1 VPGAPNSRRAT
12 AGATA
17 EDGDKGSA
25 VTIRRVC
32 PQDLTELVALCIE
45 HADFERVPYDAVD
58 KAVRLRTALFAASP
72 RLYAWVAVGAEQNLI
87 GYATAAAEYST
98 WSAREYLHMD
108 CLFVR
113 TARRGAGVGARLLDS
128 VMRFAREH
136 GYHEVQ
142 WQTPHW
148 NVDASRFYRRHGG
161 VDQHKLRF
169 VASVT
174 NAFEE
179 P

>member
-1 VPGAPNSRRAT
+1 MRDEDAGAHTVRRA
-12 AGATA
+12 
-17 EDGDKGSA
+17 
-25 VTIRRVC
+25 R
-32 PQDLTELVALCIE
+32 PQDIAELVALCEE
-45 HADFERVPYDAVD
+45 HAHFERVSYDTTA
-58 KAVRLRTALFAASP
+58 KADRLADALFCASP
-72 RLYAWVAVGAEQNLI
+72 RLYAWVAVAGDREII

-113 TARRGAGVGARLLDS
+113 SARRRAGVGASLLHS
-128 VMRFAREH
+128 VIGLARALGH
-136 GYHEVQ
+136 HEVQ

-148 NVDASRFYRRHGG
+148 NVDASRFYRRHAG

-169 VASVT
+169 VLSLT
-174 NAFEE
+174 EQSK